1 MDESVRGDPERRDFG
16 LRGPHRHQD
25 VDRVGV
31 VRFRPVGRRGIRLT
45 DGMAVIDAEQL
56 LTRRVHRTECRKLF
70 ARVDD
75 IAGRGLRMHV
85 HAADHAGDRAVAP
98 SEESADLARRFLAGM
113 CGDVVPERL
122 TEAERVGYRAPPAIA
137 GMTMTS
143 LPSGTAAP
151 VPPFTRASSSPMY
164 TFT

>member
-1 MDESVRGDPERRDFG
+1 
-16 LRGPHRHQD
+16 
-25 VDRVGV
+25 
-31 VRFRPVGRRGIRLT
+31 
-45 DGMAVIDAEQL
+45 
-56 LTRRVHRTECRKLF
+56 
-70 ARVDD
+70 
-75 IAGRGLRMHV
+75 MHI
-85 HAADHAGDRAVAP
+85 HAADHASHRAVAP